1 MNDTLKAVEQNFLKF
16 LQSPSQFVVPI
27 YQRKY
32 SWSIPQCKKLLQDV
46 LVAGKDD
53 ESFGHFTGS
62 IVYITKDVFH
72 AAVINQLSIIDGQQR
87 LTTLS
92 LMILALRNALEI
104 QKKEIGISTR
114 KLTNYY
120 LVNSDEED
128 DLFYKLVLTE
138 GDNQAIRS
146 ILDSD
151 KAAIDAY
158 KESRIVQNYNYFF
171 NEMMKSELKVVYE
184 GLKKLMI
191 IDVSL
196 EQGKDNP
203 QLIFESLNSTGLDLS
218 QSDLIRNYILMDLDP
233 KLQST
238 MYRKYWL
245 KIEQLFTDHP
255 ENAFDRFSR
264 DYLTIKTGRI
274 PRQDR
279 IYESF
284 KRYFKSAISKLGL
297 EQVVKDF
304 YDYSKIFADLLSAV
318 TPNQKV
324 NALMQEINELRVNVA
339 YPFLVQTYHD
349 FDNKVINQEQLITIY
364 RLVESY
370 VFRRAVVGI
379 PTNSLN
385 KTFATLNAKIDKA
398 HYLDSFCYELL
409 QLDSYKRFPSDEEFE
424 RELKIKDIYNFQRS
438 KYLLSKLENFDTKE
452 IIDLNKYS
460 IEHIMPQTLNEK
472 WKEILGQDWKTIH
485 TQYLNRLGNLTLT
498 RYNSELSNQEFEGK
512 RKMKNGFIYSPI
524 RLNRMLAEVEQWDPS
539 AIDRRGN
546 LLSRRTLNIW
556 QYPSVSP
563 DYCEQRE
570 ETVDNVS
577 YTIEDYEF
585 RSKPNLELFTAIQ
598 DYLINLNADI
608 TVKYNKHYVV
618 FRFRSNLTS
627 VMFTKEGISV
637 NINASVDE
645 LTDPKGLL
653 RDLRGIGHWAT
664 GESEIKIFSPVQL
677 DDVYQL
683 IHQAYA
689 IQMEI

>member
-1 MNDTLKAVEQNFLKF
+1 M
-16 LQSPSQFVVPI
+16 PI

-120 LVNSDEED
+120 VVNSDEED
-128 DLFYKLVLTE
+128 DLYYKLVLTD

-245 KIEQLFTDHP
+245 KIEQ
-255 ENAFDRFSR
+255 
-264 DYLTIKTGRI
+264 
-274 PRQDR
+274 
-279 IYESF
+279 
-284 KRYFKSAISKLGL
+284 
-297 EQVVKDF
+297 
-304 YDYSKIFADLLSAV
+304 
-318 TPNQKV
+318 
-324 NALMQEINELRVNVA
+324 
-339 YPFLVQTYHD
+339 
-349 FDNKVINQEQLITIY
+349 
-364 RLVESY
+364 
-370 VFRRAVVGI
+370 
-379 PTNSLN
+379 
-385 KTFATLNAKIDKA
+385 
-398 HYLDSFCYELL
+398 
-409 QLDSYKRFPSDEEFE
+409 
-424 RELKIKDIYNFQRS
+424 
-438 KYLLSKLENFDTKE
+438 
-452 IIDLNKYS
+452 
-460 IEHIMPQTLNEK
+460 LNEK

-585 RSKPNLELFTAIQ
+585 RSKPNLELFTSIQ
-598 DYLINLNADI
+598 DYLINLNAGI

-664 GESEIKIFSPVQL
+664 GESEIKIFSPAQL